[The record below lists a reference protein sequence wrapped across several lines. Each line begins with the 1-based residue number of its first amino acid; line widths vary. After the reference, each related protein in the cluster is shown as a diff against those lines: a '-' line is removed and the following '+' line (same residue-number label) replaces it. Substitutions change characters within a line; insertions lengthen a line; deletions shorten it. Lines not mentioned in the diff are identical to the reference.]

1 METVRPE
8 LAFENDKLNE
18 KFPFNYIDM
27 WGESVKFCNGNY
39 VLMKVNIEIF
49 HNFVH
54 LLSELLVYWGKQDAM
69 KVYDIELH
77 LWTQNRTQNGLK
89 KIRC

>member
-1 METVRPE
+1 
-8 LAFENDKLNE
+8 
-18 KFPFNYIDM
+18 
-27 WGESVKFCNGNY
+27 
-39 VLMKVNIEIF
+39 
-49 HNFVH
+49 
-54 LLSELLVYWGKQDAM
+54 M